1 MGMRSKAATSQAAFI
16 RIASL
21 WRTAAAPAN
30 ASNRGKADQK
40 ALNLGCRHPS
50 LHRSTLERGKN
61 MPGEMTITTASD
73 RRSAAKAGVMNR
85 SEMAHLCA

>member
-1 MGMRSKAATSQAAFI
+1 MGLRSNAATSQAAFI

-61 MPGEMTITTASD
+61 MPGEMTITTASG
-73 RRSAAKAGVMNR
+73 RRSAAKSWR
-85 SEMAHLCA
+85 DEP

>member
-1 MGMRSKAATSQAAFI
+1 MRSKAATSQAAFI

-61 MPGEMTITTASD
+61 MRNDDHDGFG
-73 RRSAAKAGVMNR
+73 SAQRGQKLA
-85 SEMAHLCA
+85 

>member
-1 MGMRSKAATSQAAFI
+1 MRSKAATSQAAFI

-21 WRTAAAPAN
+21 WRMAAAPAN

-61 MPGEMTITTASD
+61 MPVEMTITTAWD
-73 RRSAAKAGVMNR
+73 LPSAA
-85 SEMAHLCA
+85 

>member
-1 MGMRSKAATSQAAFI
+1 MRSKAATSQAAFI

-40 ALNLGCRHPS
+40 SVEFRLSSAIAPQVNFGARQEYARRNDDHDGFGS
-50 LHRSTLERGKN
+50 AQRGQKL
-61 MPGEMTITTASD
+61 A
-73 RRSAAKAGVMNR
+73 
-85 SEMAHLCA
+85 

>member
-1 MGMRSKAATSQAAFI
+1 MRSKAATSQAAFI

-50 LHRSTLERGKN
+50 LHRSTLELGKN

-73 RRSAAKAGVMNR
+73 RRSAAKSWR
-85 SEMAHLCA
+85 DEP